1 MRECYS
7 MAKTEKEIM
16 EVLWEVGGPV
26 QTGVLLEHM
35 RARGRDWKRQTL
47 NTLLARLDEKGI
59 VSRTHAFVQASLTRE
74 ELRQK
79 ETQDI
84 LDDFYGGKIG
94 NFFAAL
100 TGHICLKDEEV
111 DKLNDLIEQLR
122 EQ

>member
-1 MRECYS
+1 MKECYS

-16 EVLWEVGGPV
+16 EVLWEAGGPV
-26 QTGVLLEHM
+26 QTGVLLERM
-35 RARGRDWKRQTL
+35 RARGREWKRQTL
-47 NTLLARLDEKGI
+47 NTLLVRLDEKGI
-59 VSRTHAFVQASLTRE
+59 VSRSHAYVQAALTRE

-79 ETQDI
+79 VTQDI

-100 TGHICLKDEEV
+100 TGHISLKDEEV
-111 DKLNDLIEQLR
+111 DKLNELIDQLR